1 MERENLL
8 RDLDEQIS
16 SLTRLHILHG
26 LHETDGFNRQR
37 QHIRQMVEENDVDV
51 RTELDPLSFN
61 LYRRYFG

>member
-1 MERENLL
+1 MDRENLL
-8 RDLDEQIS
+8 RDLDEQIA

-26 LHETDGFNRQR
+26 LHKTDGFDRQR
-37 QHIRQMVEENDVDV
+37 QQILRLVKENDVDV